1 MYPYDTLDRSI
12 VRQRIDPFAGVAPDQ
27 VLDQVLDPQVCAEVI
42 GQWLTRQPE
51 FASLPR
57 TFTIALSGSPA
68 DLASVRVHDIGLKAV
83 FDYDGR
89 PGFTVVVGG
98 ASGRTPIIGH
108 VLREFLPAAHLLTYL
123 DAILRVCNRQGRRDD
138 KRKARITML
147 LKETGVVDF
156 RRQVEHAWSFLEG
169 GPGTLP
175 PSEIARIGARRV
187 ARPVHPHRMRAHA
200 AVTMSLNRTGVRS
213 GDISSACAGR

>member
-12 VRQRIDPFAGVAPDQ
+12 VRQRIDPFAGVAPDK

-42 GQWLTRQPE
+42 GQWLTRRPE

-68 DLASVRVHDIGLKAV
+68 DLASVRLHDIGLKAV

-98 ASGRTPIIGH
+98 APSGT
-108 VLREFLPAAHLLTYL
+108 
-123 DAILRVCNRQGRRDD
+123 
-138 KRKARITML
+138 
-147 LKETGVVDF
+147 
-156 RRQVEHAWSFLEG
+156 
-169 GPGTLP
+169 
-175 PSEIARIGARRV
+175 
-187 ARPVHPHRMRAHA
+187 
-200 AVTMSLNRTGVRS
+200 
-213 GDISSACAGR
+213 

>member
-1 MYPYDTLDRSI
+1 
-12 VRQRIDPFAGVAPDQ
+12 VR
-27 VLDQVLDPQVCAEVI
+27 L
-42 GQWLTRQPE
+42 
-51 FASLPR
+51 
-57 TFTIALSGSPA
+57 
-68 DLASVRVHDIGLKAV
+68 HDIGLNAV

-108 VLREFLPAAHLLTYL
+108 VLREFLPAAHLLTHL

-156 RRQVEHAWSFLEG
+156 RRQVEHAWSLLEG

-187 ARPVHPHRMRAHA
+187 ARPVHPHRMRGYA